1 MCGRWPANSCRWQSY
16 ECETGDV
23 CPREAGRSTIIPPVA
38 EDERR
43 RSGGNNRRSYEP
55 RLALRRVQSAVLALV
70 IITVVGIF
78 GYVVFEGWSFTD
90 ALYMTVITLTTVG
103 YKEVRVLDASGQ
115 LWTML
120 LLITGVGTLFYA
132 AVSSV
137 ELVVEGTVR
146 GYFER
151 RRVKAAIGRLNSHY
165 ILCGYGRVGKQV
177 AREFAADHVP
187 FVVVEHDQDIL
198 EECLAEGNL
207 ALLGEASDDEVLQEA
222 GILRAGGLIAAVD
235 SDADNVFVVLS
246 ARKLNPKLHIVA
258 RASSDES
265 AAKLEIAGADRT
277 LSPYAVGGRRLASLA
292 TQPLVVDFLDV
303 VTRGEKGIEFR
314 LEEFVVP
321 EHSTI
326 AEHTIGDLKIG
337 ERTGAIVLAI
347 RTTEGNFD
355 TTPSADDRLRAGD
368 IIVLGSRGQIERSNS
383 LAVRRALAKRRPIPS
398 GGRSPYRRH
407 DLFSRSCR
415 VSPRASLGSTCR
427 SLSPSRRVGSR
438 S

>member
-1 MCGRWPANSCRWQSY
+1 V
-16 ECETGDV
+16 E
-23 CPREAGRSTIIPPVA
+23 

-43 RSGGNNRRSYEP
+43 RSGNRSFQERRSYEP
-55 RLALRRVQSAVLALV
+55 RLALRRVQSAALALV
-70 IITVVGIF
+70 IITAVGVL
-78 GYVVFEGWSFTD
+78 GYMVFEGWRFTD

-103 YKEVRVLDASGQ
+103 YREVRVLDASGQ

-146 GYFER
+146 GYFGR
-151 RRVKAAIGRLNSHY
+151 RRVKAAIGRLNGHY
-165 ILCGYGRVGKQV
+165 ILCGYGRVGRQV
-177 AREFAADHVP
+177 AREFAADDVP
-187 FVVVEHDQDIL
+187 FVIVEQDQEVL
-198 EECLAEGNL
+198 EECLAQGYL
-207 ALLGEASDDEVLQEA
+207 ALLGEASDDEVLEEA

-314 LEEFVVP
+314 LEEFSVP
-321 EHSTI
+321 EDSTI
-326 AEHTIGDLKIG
+326 AEHTIGELKIG

-355 TTPSADDRLRAGD
+355 TTPSAGDRLHAGD
-368 IIVLGSRGQIERSNS
+368 TLIVLGSRGQIER
-383 LAVRRALAKRRPIPS
+383 LEQLMRGEEIAK
-398 GGRSPYRRH
+398 
-407 DLFSRSCR
+407 D
-415 VSPRASLGSTCR
+415 T
-427 SLSPSRRVGSR
+427 
-438 S
+438 